1 MSLKYQRMSREQET
15 VIILCSGASLG
26 AYIPALIAHHQL
38 SDRGIA
44 SEVVVLENILL
55 EKKRNNVLET
65 KFAFHRNFS
74 FALMAQKL
82 TKDITP
88 SLDPNLVS
96 HLLATWRQQ
105 KCRRFMIFSG
115 FWLPIANQYLQE
127 TEGQDIAIDLC
138 HMDASVSTSWK
149 MYDTTHPAFRHVWFF
164 NWENKCLGYNFSV
177 SDDEPVPYR
186 QRSNRFLIHGG
197 GWGVGTYKSKI
208 PELVQQGINLDII
221 AYEPQDLENKPD
233 HSRYFLI
240 DPTWK
245 PWEKDAQGYH
255 QFPPFGEVK
264 DQDNITFQSS
274 QPYPEVYSL
283 IGQSRGIISKPGGGT
298 LVDSLSSA
306 TPLVWLAPYG
316 DYENNNGLLWE
327 YLGFGISYEKWAHSS
342 YSLDI
347 LEKLHTNL
355 KRARS
360 GLPRYI
366 THYIETYLNKS

>member
-1 MSLKYQRMSREQET
+1 
-15 VIILCSGASLG
+15 
-26 AYIPALIAHHQL
+26 
-38 SDRGIA
+38 
-44 SEVVVLENILL
+44 
-55 EKKRNNVLET
+55 
-65 KFAFHRNFS
+65 
-74 FALMAQKL
+74 MAQKL

-233 HSRYFLI
+233 YSRYFMI

-264 DQDNITFQSS
+264 DRGNLTFQSS

-283 IGQSRGIISKPGGGT
+283 IRQSRGIISKPGGGT
-298 LVDSLSSA
+298 LVDSLSAA

-316 DYENNNGLLWE
+316 NYENNNGLLWE
-327 YLGFGISYEKWAHSS
+327 YLGFGISYEKWAHSG

-360 GLPRYI
+360 CLPKYI
-366 THYIETYLNKS
+366 THYIETYFNQS